1 MNSDT
6 PQTPREELE
15 VRLTALLM
23 GELSPEEAAAM
34 QTLMANDAELTALH
48 ARLRQAIGLLRE
60 AIAIPEHPE
69 TPVPVQLSSERREQ
83 LLAHFK
89 SPAPAAAPVIVKPR
103 YEWKS
108 LMSLAVAASVI
119 ALIGGT
125 LFIAVNFMGGSLNVA
140 RLVRDKADRQTAEV
154 MRMAEEARSPG
165 HDASEL

>member
-103 YEWKS
+103 REWRS
-108 LMSLAVAASVI
+108 LVPLALAASVI
-119 ALIGGT
+119 VAIVIG
-125 LFIAVNFMGGSLNVA
+125 LSFPRFAAVSGSA
-140 RLVRDKADRQTAEV
+140 RGQASRINEDR
-154 MRMAEEARSPG
+154 RMVDSAI
-165 HDASEL
+165 DQ